1 MGQVTLF
8 KNIQMQV
15 SGKAQL
21 KQQDSTSTPNTQRTP
36 GKKTLNE
43 ETAQS
48 MMLNC
53 NFIQQ

>member
-1 MGQVTLF
+1 MSQVTLF

-21 KQQDSTSTPNTQRTP
+21 KQQDSTSTPNMQRTP